1 MGGQG
6 AGALGPGGIGN
17 INIFMAGGR
26 FFCAVPL
33 CRPFVSA
40 FATLFLPRF
49 PVSVGS
55 HIAALEL
62 MIPWLSPEC

>member
-1 MGGQG
+1 MGEQA
-6 AGALGPGGIGN
+6 AGALGPGGIR
-17 INIFMAGGR
+17 NIFMAGGK

-40 FATLFLPRF
+40 FTTFF
-49 PVSVGS
+49 PAGFQVSVGS

-62 MIPWLSPEC
+62 MIPWLSPAC

>member
-1 MGGQG
+1 MGRVLG
-6 AGALGPGGIGN
+6 ANGPGGIG
-17 INIFMAGGR
+17 NIFMAGGR

-33 CRPFVSA
+33 CGHPFVSA

-49 PVSVGS
+49 HVSVGS
-55 HIAALEL
+55 HTAALEL